1 MRPAICAGLFFAI
14 TFQLQMKQTLNFLNP
29 LFFGLIISVCAP
41 SFAQVPPKA
50 EACFACHGPNG
61 NSIMPETPSLA
72 AQNARYIYLQLRDFQ
87 EGRRS
92 NPMMTPMA
100 AGLTRDEMRELG
112 NYFAQQTLSDKKFKA
127 DPEKAKLG
135 FAKADETLCAMC
147 HLGEFRG
154 QNEIPKV
161 AGQNYDY
168 IIKTLHAFKEKTRTN
183 DAGNMTSVASTLSDQ
198 DIENLGHYIAGLSK

>member
-1 MRPAICAGLFFAI
+1 MRIYFSLTNIFFLFITVFLTINVYADAPAKAALCAG
-14 TFQLQMKQTLNFLNP
+14 
-29 LFFGLIISVCAP
+29 
-41 SFAQVPPKA
+41 
-50 EACFACHGPNG
+50 CHGPNG
-61 NSIMPETPSLA
+61 NSTMPETPSLA
-72 AQNARYIYLQLRDFQ
+72 GQNARYIYLQLRDFQ
-87 EGRRS
+87 EGRRT
-92 NPMMTPMA
+92 NALMTPMV

-112 NYFAQQTLSDKKFKA
+112 TYFSEQTLTNKNFKSD
-127 DPEKAKLG
+127 PVKAKLG

-168 IIKTLHAFKEKTRTN
+168 IVKTLREFKAKTRTN
-183 DAGNMTSVASTLSDQ
+183 DAGNMTSVASTLSDI